1 MVNELHLDQMN
12 EISFRQLSEYSMT
25 NCVEDKVVL
34 IDNLSLFPFGKSK
47 DGIIAADFIA
57 LLFVR
62 KAILK

>member
-1 MVNELHLDQMN
+1 MIDTLHLDKIN
-12 EISFRQLSEYSMT
+12 GISFRQLSEYSMT

-47 DGIIAADFIA
+47 EGIIMTDFIA

-62 KAILK
+62 RVILK